1 MQTGKWNIS
10 GIDIIGDIA
19 SIPEADGSFDVIMCT
34 EVFENFPDPILAI
47 KEFQRLLKK
56 DGMLIITVPFCSLTH
71 FAPYHFSTGFN
82 RHFYEHHLNH
92 FGFEVT
98 EMTTNGNYF
107 EYIAQEIWRL
117 NYMQKLIQ

>member
-1 MQTGKWNIS
+1 
-10 GIDIIGDIA
+10 
-19 SIPEADGSFDVIMCT
+19 
-34 EVFENFPDPILAI
+34 
-47 KEFQRLLKK
+47 
-56 DGMLIITVPFCSLTH
+56 MLIITVPFCSLTH

-117 NYMQKLIQ
+117 NYIAKTYSVKPNLVDKLIMLCSLKMLNKFTKMIQVAVQFCVTATML